1 MSIGCTIIS
10 KAKKTVYWI
19 FFCTLQDPS
28 GLLYL
33 KNFHNMWILVFEANS
48 AAYLSS
54 VWKNSTKC
62 RFLKHLKQTV
72 QLKTKLYFFRI
83 LAHFLC
89 IAVALKETNTLFW
102 CTATGSRFSYNCI
115 LLEHPYCNILLCLW
129 NCIEEFQGRIISV
142 KNLHKDN
149 KILSRK
155 KNLIMIFGQ
164 RGPEAYLVQLSPIS
178 KLTKV
183 SVYCIIRTNSIIFL
197 QNVENS
203 ELNLMFSLT
212 FESWFVYFFLNKC
225 RK

>member
-1 MSIGCTIIS
+1 MSIGGCTIIS

-19 FFCTLQDPS
+19 FFLHSAGPFGTALFE
-28 GLLYL
+28 
-33 KNFHNMWILVFEANS
+33 NFSQYVDFSVWGKP
-48 AAYLSS
+48 YLSS

-155 KNLIMIFGQ
+155 KIWLWFLD
-164 RGPEAYLVQLSPIS
+164 RGGL
-178 KLTKV
+178 KLT
-183 SVYCIIRTNSIIFL
+183 
-197 QNVENS
+197 
-203 ELNLMFSLT
+203 
-212 FESWFVYFFLNKC
+212 
-225 RK
+225 